1 MNWNDVDENKNK
13 EGYTDYVPTAA
24 EKIIDKKR
32 KMYMD
37 IKDSFNSI
45 NELAVESLDNYSKL
59 VTDRENIANGI
70 EPVEDTKKDR
80 NHNGDVTKRRFFKL
94 LDVIFKIADVAGFRI
109 LNRLEIQDKRTGRIF
124 K

>member
-80 NHNGDVTKRRFFKL
+80 NHNGDVTKRRFLKL